1 MTQHDHFSNATKSA
15 EPDAGFRISKNEVA
29 AYVIDILTG
38 KLAPRQYKKSKE
50 WYLDL
55 GLFAAV
61 SPDFANYNTEEL
73 ARFALE
79 ALEPYVVDDELYPL
93 PEEAE
98 PRTKITNPEIL
109 EQARQREEARVSQP
123 EAKPNP
129 QTDDITPEI
138 SNGPEEIAPQLDPSA
153 VDLRAI
159 DIPPALKPLA
169 EQKRWVIWKWE
180 PTKRGKPTKVP
191 YKGLT
196 PSKKASTTQST
207 TWCDLKT
214 AMLAYT
220 EGKADG
226 IGYVLTDGDISGIDI
241 DDCRNA
247 TTGEL
252 HAWAAEQI
260 TRSNS
265 YAEVTPSNEG
275 VRIIGLSNGGIALNN
290 PYAVPN
296 TNVSGELYR
305 RPSGRYITITGKQI
319 GAATELVN
327 IDAQIDMLMPLLV
340 TEASEDQVATEN
352 KWGSFTLL
360 PYNGSGPIPIAP
372 EFADLDP
379 NKGLAD
385 GLEEWLEQQEQWL
398 KQHKKQLLTALEL
411 LNANGIYLKN
421 YNPGNH
427 SRTCPKCLASR
438 KRENKKKRC
447 LSVKIDDKG
456 ATWKCHNCGWSG
468 PEKGQQRITPATIL
482 REQISDEVPS
492 TQSNTQQKPTPAPE
506 IPDHDDKNFVAI
518 YDYPGFQKVRFPKG
532 HEPRFLIRHRDP
544 SSSRAGKGWDWG
556 AGGADTSVLYRR
568 DEIDE
573 AIANGYEIVLVEG
586 EKDADRLWSIGI
598 PATCSALGASK
609 PNDDPKWTIEHS
621 KQLADAN
628 IVVLGDHD
636 APGCAHQ
643 DATCRTSLGIA
654 KRVRILKLADHWP
667 EIKEGGDIS
676 DWLDAGHTREEL
688 DALIEQAP
696 DYASQLPNDGTAL
709 GYSWHLIWHGETD
722 PTDARKALVQDL
734 LPETGVA
741 LIPGQWGTYKT
752 FVADDLC
759 AAVMT
764 ATTFANKQ
772 VMRQGGVLFLACEGH
787 NEVDIRLTAAFQKHG
802 GTGKAP
808 FAWVKGCPRL
818 LDKNAG
824 KILAAMVKHAAT
836 KMMHDFGLP
845 VVMVIIDTAGK
856 AAGLS
861 KQGELNDDAVAKII
875 MSALAEAS
883 ILTGALFVG
892 VAHFGKNVETG
903 TKGSTGF
910 EDDADVVLA
919 LLGERGINGT
929 VPNPLLCARK
939 RKSGPNGEE
948 FPFQTEEAEVDSEK
962 TLTIRW
968 TDAATAKPAPKKKD
982 DPWAAKSLRHLRQ
995 TLMNM
1000 LADCGSEQRPYPD
1013 GPIVR
1018 AVDIEI
1024 VRAEF
1029 YKTYP
1034 AIGDETT
1041 KKEAR
1046 RKAFNRAISD
1056 ADHKHLI
1063 STRDIG
1069 PTTFIWLANPTDPA
1083 TAPAPPPKPKT
1094 PQKRPARSKSDDFPY
1109 DGPVVEV
1116 PDQGPDPLDEHGAP
1130 ID

>member
-1 MTQHDHFSNATKSA
+1 MTETDFVALGIRLLGPQCLEGSKPPHNILFCDGLVSLDAITGEIAIGDAPPIHVRDFVNELEVRKKKNGGDFDAVLAQVIAEKNRPGRVTARAESAVTQCMSLSQTKGHTMYSSSTIPA
-15 EPDAGFRISKNEVA
+15 FLEPKIFEDELAD
-29 AYVIDILTG
+29 YIDSIRTG
-38 KLAPRQYKKSKE
+38 RLVPRQIKSGR

-55 GLFAAV
+55 GPTAIETDDDLN
-61 SPDFANYNTEEL
+61 DYNTEDRVRL
-73 ARFALE
+73 AKE
-79 ALEPYVVDDELYPL
+79 ALEPLAVDDELTDGSDHL
-93 PEEAE
+93 SSTQKDGLRARALTDDDMRNTSSEEADQIIRNMTPERVKRLFEAPNE
-98 PRTKITNPEIL
+98 PVDVTPGIAP
-109 EQARQREEARVSQP
+109 
-123 EAKPNP
+123 PNP
-129 QTDDITPEI
+129 ARND
-138 SNGPEEIAPQLDPSA
+138 APD
-153 VDLRAI
+153 
-159 DIPPALKPLA
+159 PAL
-169 EQKRWVIWKWE
+169 
-180 PTKRGKPTKVP
+180 
-191 YKGLT
+191 
-196 PSKKASTTQST
+196 
-207 TWCDLKT
+207 TWSSL
-214 AMLAYT
+214 
-220 EGKADG
+220 
-226 IGYVLTDGDISGIDI
+226 
-241 DDCRNA
+241 
-247 TTGEL
+247 
-252 HAWAAEQI
+252 
-260 TRSNS
+260 
-265 YAEVTPSNEG
+265 
-275 VRIIGLSNGGIALNN
+275 
-290 PYAVPN
+290 
-296 TNVSGELYR
+296 
-305 RPSGRYITITGKQI
+305 
-319 GAATELVN
+319 
-327 IDAQIDMLMPLLV
+327 
-340 TEASEDQVATEN
+340 
-352 KWGSFTLL
+352 TLL
-360 PYNGSGPIPIAP
+360 PYNGSGPIPIAS
-372 EFADLDP
+372 EFADLDYRERP
-379 NKGLAD
+379 D
-385 GLEEWLEQQEQWL
+385 DSLEEWLEQQEQWL
-398 KQHKKQLLTALEL
+398 QQHKKQLLTALEL

-427 SRTCPKCLASR
+427 SRTCPRCLASR
-438 KRENKKKRC
+438 KKENQKKRC
-447 LSVKIDDKG
+447 LSIKIDDKG
-456 ATWKCHNCGWSG
+456 ATWNCHNCSWSG
-468 PEKGQQRITPATIL
+468 PEKGQQHTNGRPTPATIV
-482 REQISDEVPS
+482 REQVSDEVA
-492 TQSNTQQKPTPAPE
+492 QQEPTPSPAPAKPE
-506 IPDHDDKNFVAI
+506 PSYDDKNFVAI

-532 HEPRFLIRHRDP
+532 HEPRFLIRHRNP
-544 SSSRAGKGWDWG
+544 SSNRAGKGWDWG
-556 AGGADTSVLYRR
+556 AGDADTSVLYRK

-573 AIANGYEIVLVEG
+573 AIANGYEIALVEG

-598 PATCSALGASK
+598 PATCSAHGAAA
-609 PNDDPKWTIEHS
+609 PNQKPKWTVEHS
-621 KQLADAN
+621 EQLRGAN
-628 IVVLGDHD
+628 LVVFGDHD
-636 APGCAHQ
+636 AQGYAHQ
-643 DATCRTSLGIA
+643 DVTCKTSLGIA

-667 EIKEGGDIS
+667 EIKDGNDVS
-676 DWLDAGHTREEL
+676 DWLDAGHTREQL

-696 DYASQLPNDGTAL
+696 DYASQLPNDGTVL